1 MTYLARNTV
10 KNVGE
15 AKTTGLD
22 CLKAW
27 LALKVSPSSS

>member
-1 MTYLARNTV
+1 MAACFA
-10 KNVGE
+10 NVGE
-15 AKTTGLD
+15 AKTTRLD